1 MGGRRSNNK
10 ITTTKNPIH
19 LNKEGSFSFVMPVT
33 LGDNVRIDE
42 KLLLIWKK
50 KKKKARLLFP
60 FLNFRNIKNKLPIP
74 L

>member
-50 KKKKARLLFP
+50 KKKKGP
-60 FLNFRNIKNKLPIP
+60 FIVPLPEFQEYKE
-74 L
+74 